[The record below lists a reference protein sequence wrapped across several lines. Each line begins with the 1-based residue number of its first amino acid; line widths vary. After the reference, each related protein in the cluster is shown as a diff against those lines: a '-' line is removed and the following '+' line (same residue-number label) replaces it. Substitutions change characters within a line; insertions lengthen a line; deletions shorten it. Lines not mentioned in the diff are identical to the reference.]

1 MPWQRII
8 TALIMLVF
16 ALYAIFFLPLETFS
30 GVVAII
36 ILIGSWEWSGFFN
49 KKNPLLKSLY
59 VLITA
64 ALMWVIYNH
73 SLPQEYWN
81 GWIIPEGIMEWLQ
94 LKDLALISVVLACIW
109 WVFAFILV
117 LVFPKI
123 SSSLINNVFLMAI
136 VGWLM
141 LLPTWVALTGVRSIG
156 IAVDFHRGS
165 SLLLFSLCLVWAAD
179 TGAFIAGKAFG
190 KHKLAPHVS
199 PKKTWEGVIGG
210 ALLAILVAIIS
221 SHLLSI
227 PHKQLPALAL
237 MVVIIVSYSVIGDL
251 TESIFKRLA
260 GVKDSGNILPGHGGV
275 LDRIDGLTAV
285 MPLCLLGY
293 AILGIN

>member
-8 TALIMLVF
+8 TALIMLVL

-36 ILIGSWEWSGFFN
+36 VLIGSWEWCSFFN
-49 KKNPLLKSLY
+49 NKNSLLKVLY

-64 ALMWVIYNH
+64 ALMWVIYNN

-81 GWIIPEGIMEWLQ
+81 GWVIPEGIKEWL
-94 LKDLALISVVLACIW
+94 LLRDFALISVVLACIW
-109 WVFAFILV
+109 WVFAFVLV
-117 LVFPKI
+117 LVFPKF
-123 SSSLINNVFLMAI
+123 SGSLINNMFLMAI
-136 VGWLM
+136 IGWLM

-156 IAVDFHRGS
+156 MAMDFHRGS

-210 ALLAILVAIIS
+210 ALLAILVAIIA
-221 SHLLSI
+221 SHYLSI
-227 PHKQLPALAL
+227 PDEQLPGLAI
-237 MVVIIVSYSVIGDL
+237 MVVIIVTYSVIGDL

-260 GVKDSGNILPGHGGV
+260 GVKDSGNILPGHGGI
-275 LDRIDGLTAV
+275 LDRIDGLTAA

>member
-16 ALYAIFFLPLETFS
+16 ALSAIFFLPLETFS

-36 ILIGSWEWSGFFN
+36 VLIGSWEWSGFFN
-49 KKNPLLKSLY
+49 KNNRLLKILY

-81 GWIIPEGIMEWLQ
+81 GWMIPEGIKEWFQ
-94 LKDLALISVVLACIW
+94 LKDLAFISVVLACIW
-109 WVFAFILV
+109 WVFAFVLV

-123 SSSLINNVFLMAI
+123 SRSIINNMFLMAI
-136 VGWLM
+136 IGWLM
-141 LLPTWVALTGVRSIG
+141 LLPTWVALTGIRSIG
-156 IAVDFHRGS
+156 MAMDFHRGS
-165 SLLLFSLCLVWAAD
+165 SILLFSLCLVWAAD

-199 PKKTWEGVIGG
+199 PKKTWEGVVGG
-210 ALLAILVAIIS
+210 AILAILVAIIS

-227 PHKQLPALAL
+227 PDKQLPGLAL
-237 MVVIIVSYSVIGDL
+237 MVVVIVSYSVIGDL

>member
-36 ILIGSWEWSGFFN
+36 VLIGSWEWCGFFN
-49 KKNPLLKSLY
+49 KNNPLFKSLY

-64 ALMWVIYNH
+64 ALMWAIYH
-73 SLPQEYWN
+73 YSLPQEYWN
-81 GWIIPEGIMEWLQ
+81 GWIIPEGIEEWLQ

-109 WVFAFILV
+109 WVFAFVLV

-123 SSSLINNVFLMAI
+123 SRSIINNMFLMAI
-136 VGWLM
+136 IGWLM

-156 IAVDFHRGS
+156 MALDFHRGS

-190 KHKLAPHVS
+190 KYKLAPHVS

-227 PHKQLPALAL
+227 PDKQLPRLAL
-237 MVVIIVSYSVIGDL
+237 MVVIIVSYSIIGDL

-275 LDRIDGLTAV
+275 LDRIDGLTAA

>member
-36 ILIGSWEWSGFFN
+36 VLIGSWEWSGFFN
-49 KKNPLLKSLY
+49 KNNRLLKIIY

-64 ALMWVIYNH
+64 AFMWVIYNH

-81 GWIIPEGIMEWLQ
+81 GWIIPEGIKEWFQ
-94 LKDLALISVVLACIW
+94 LKDLAFISVVLACIW
-109 WVFAFILV
+109 WVFAFVLV

-123 SSSLINNVFLMAI
+123 SSSLINNIFLMAI
-136 VGWLM
+136 IGWLM
-141 LLPTWVALTGVRSIG
+141 LLPTWVALTGIRSIG
-156 IAVDFHRGS
+156 MALDFHRGS
-165 SLLLFSLCLVWAAD
+165 SILLFSLCLVWAAD

-199 PKKTWEGVIGG
+199 PKKTWEGVVGG
-210 ALLAILVAIIS
+210 AILAILVAIIS

-227 PHKQLPALAL
+227 PDKQLPGLAL
-237 MVVIIVSYSVIGDL
+237 MVVVIVSYSVIGDL

>member
-16 ALYAIFFLPLETFS
+16 VLYAIFFLPLETFS

-36 ILIGSWEWSGFFN
+36 VLIGSWEWSGFFN
-49 KKNPLLKSLY
+49 KNNTLIKILY
-59 VLITA
+59 VLITS

-81 GWIIPEGIMEWLQ
+81 GWMIPEGVKEWLQ

-109 WVFAFILV
+109 WVFAFVLV

-123 SSSLINNVFLMAI
+123 SSLLINNMFLMAI
-136 VGWLM
+136 IGWLM

-156 IAVDFHRGS
+156 IALDFHRGS

-199 PKKTWEGVIGG
+199 PKKTWEG
-210 ALLAILVAIIS
+210 
-221 SHLLSI
+221 
-227 PHKQLPALAL
+227 
-237 MVVIIVSYSVIGDL
+237 
-251 TESIFKRLA
+251 
-260 GVKDSGNILPGHGGV
+260 
-275 LDRIDGLTAV
+275 
-285 MPLCLLGY
+285 
-293 AILGIN
+293 